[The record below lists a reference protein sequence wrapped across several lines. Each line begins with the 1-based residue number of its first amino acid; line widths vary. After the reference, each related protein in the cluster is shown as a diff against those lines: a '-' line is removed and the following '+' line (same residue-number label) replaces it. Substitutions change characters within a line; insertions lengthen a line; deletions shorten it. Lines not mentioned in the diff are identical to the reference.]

1 MAERLAA
8 LVILVAGGVYIAL
21 ALQYPRG
28 VAARPGAGF
37 FPLIVG
43 VVICVAAGAFALET
57 FRRLPARRTEGLLTR
72 EARQRVVVTSGVLAF
87 FCLALPWIGYTAA
100 SFVFVAVMLRG
111 LGAGWTV
118 TLATAAISAGVSYY
132 LFAVLLTVPLPGSIW
147 F

>member
-8 LVILVAGGVYIAL
+8 LVVLVAGGVYIAL

-37 FPLIVG
+37 FPLIIG
-43 VVICVAAGAFALET
+43 VVICVAAGVFVLET
-57 FRRLPARRTEGLLTR
+57 FRRLPARRAEGTLTP
-72 EARQRVVVTSGVLAF
+72 EARQRVIATSGVLAF

-100 SFVFVAVMLRG
+100 AFVFVGVMLRA

-118 TLATAAISAGVSYY
+118 TLATAAISAAASYY
-132 LFAVLLTVPLPGSIW
+132 LFAVLLTVPLPGGIW
-147 F
+147 N